1 MLSGSG
7 FMPFVEKRN
16 LRSLRMVQVMRSL
29 VVLSVP
35 LTILCNGW
43 LHHQILEGTDI
54 HLKDIIALV
63 AALSE
68 DGRER
73 QKLCL
78 PLVFHRML

>member
-1 MLSGSG
+1 
-7 FMPFVEKRN
+7 
-16 LRSLRMVQVMRSL
+16 MVQVMRSL

-78 PLVFHRML
+78 PLVFHQTLGFPLSYSFILLLYNPRVIN